1 MKQTSSA
8 LTFLMAQYRAIFKRA
23 YIKGI
28 ATAVLLTAG
37 LAAGQAQ
44 AADTEGLNWGTD
56 NATTNDIKI
65 SGTATVDAQSKDY
78 FVHDLTITGSG
89 DFTVGSGSVGP
100 RVVVNN
106 NMTLHNGATLTVDNS
121 ASGLIGSH
129 NVAAKD
135 EEGGSNFTVFDG
147 ANTTFNADRSNV
159 TVKSGSSIIFVNT
172 SLTDS
177 IVTLESGAGIGAEPG
192 PADRSATRGVLTLDG
207 GTYNLANTAWL
218 YGNNVEITEGT
229 VLEVSGGATVNSGNK
244 TTTDIYAKSTG
255 TLNFAG
261 TMNIASGGAV
271 FLGGREVKL
280 LDGANIQNSGTLIL
294 GDEYTKQVT
303 IEDGSDINH
312 VNASDHA
319 YAGSDIVMTG
329 GTLTLDNSTG
339 SSGWG
344 LIGSKEPNTASQD
357 FVHDLTATGGVIKV
371 TKSQIQMQNVTLGG
385 DVEVTIGTNIGDNAS
400 SNYADNSQIN
410 AIGEGETG
418 VLTVADNAELT
429 MGEGSLLT
437 ANSFN
442 LTGGVIELQ
451 GAANDDATNS
461 SSSGAA
467 MIRGYGDGIL
477 NLAGTEINIAA
488 DKAGVLRSKDINLTA
503 STITNDGTLT
513 IAGSVSNQSGG
524 NTLATGTTF
533 EMTGGTLSNT
543 GTLNLGIG
551 SGAETFTIAGGTF
564 SNTGANAT
572 VNVKSGSTLTLTG
585 TTTLTPTITNTGKIS
600 VASGGTIATA
610 GSVTLGGTG
619 TIELTNDASGTFA
632 GENVILNGILDVQ
645 SGSTANITGKVTFNG
660 DGDSGTKVDLKV
672 ASGGNLDLKAGGT
685 LIINDVE
692 QTIGLSYTKADSGVG
707 TFTVDSGF
715 AGFTSGSAG
724 TLYLDVAAVKD
735 LGGTTIAN
743 DDIEDFAN
751 SIKSEVA
758 SGSTIAIKL
767 DGVKFDLGSAIT
779 SGNSAN
785 FADVDNVLSTGVS
798 DGQLDNTSINI
809 TKDDAAA
816 QVQGS
821 IGQVAI
827 AGDAG
832 IDSVTVGTKTPLILN
847 GHEVDGVSQGT
858 ALVTVGTG
866 DTATVGGAKVQA
878 GSVLTLGAT
887 TGTIADIT
895 ADQADAGTVAVAAGS
910 TITVVDDKTTA
921 ASVANGVADSVV
933 RGNIGT
939 KSQAIN
945 TVSVEGA
952 LEAKDVYATN
962 LNLTGATSNL
972 VAEDVA
978 AGTATVAGSLTAQ
991 KVTSSD
997 SFTTAQGSTL
1007 SITSL
1012 DGAQVTLAGNTAAQ
1026 TIEASNSLTFTG
1038 GSHEI
1043 TKEVVAQG
1051 ALVVDQ
1057 AASVTAASVEAQQ
1070 GLSVVGDATLSVEN
1084 LDIQGGDL
1092 KVGSD
1097 ANNGT
1102 GGTLSALFL
1111 DLNDNDL
1118 VIDPAFGQA
1127 ASVVAVAKV
1136 GTNASAQNAGTLNG
1150 GAYALQNSVLAL
1162 GTSNVDQ
1169 VKATLAP
1176 LMDEK
1181 GSLSADNIGAVV
1193 YIADELIVAANQKIV
1208 ADSSATDSTLDK
1220 AQYANNAITLGN
1232 NSALA
1237 ISVDA
1242 AQTGPA
1248 ITFENDATISA
1259 AGDAKVLLTGD
1270 FSSTDTLNLFQD
1282 GGNDGIELATDT
1294 STLRIETLNG
1304 LLYTEWSTADGAIST
1319 ISIEEMDINR
1329 DQVARAYTDTSSSV
1343 RNSLI
1348 AYATGDSDWANHGK
1362 TNWDINASRI
1372 HGARVDGVIYNGTDY
1387 TNADGSALAAGTDTS
1402 NWTYVLN
1409 PAYDA
1414 NNPTAAP
1421 QYLAYEKA
1429 DNGFLTAIRE
1439 QPTTLGAAADS
1450 AAHMAEFGG
1459 VAQVALKAG
1468 STTTDAIAGRMGM
1481 GAQNS
1486 AITFANN
1493 GQGAGIWITP
1503 IYVSSDSDGFEAQ
1516 GVDYGT
1522 DINLYGVALGGD
1534 YTLANGVRVGA
1545 MFNVGSGDADGQGAG
1560 SSVTSDFDYYGFGLY
1575 AGYSVGQFSIVGDV
1589 SYTAVDNDVEA
1600 NTNIDKL
1607 ETSLD
1612 SSNLSVGVTGS
1623 YAFETAAGVTV
1634 TPHVGLRYSN
1644 IDIDDYSV
1652 KGKTYGTVGDY
1663 SADSLSVFSIPVGVT
1678 IASEFQAGTWSV
1690 KPSFDVTLTGNFG
1703 DDEAEGTFHWAGV
1716 ENIDSSLNS
1725 EIFDNF
1731 TYGASLGIAA
1741 QSSSGISLGVAVGY
1755 TGSSNVDDFGVNA
1768 NARFTF

>member
-1 MKQTSSA
+1 M
-8 LTFLMAQYRAIFKRA
+8 
-23 YIKGI
+23 
-28 ATAVLLTAG
+28 
-37 LAAGQAQ
+37 
-44 AADTEGLNWGTD
+44 
-56 NATTNDIKI
+56 
-65 SGTATVDAQSKDY
+65 
-78 FVHDLTITGSG
+78 
-89 DFTVGSGSVGP
+89 
-100 RVVVNN
+100 
-106 NMTLHNGATLTVDNS
+106 
-121 ASGLIGSH
+121 
-129 NVAAKD
+129 
-135 EEGGSNFTVFDG
+135 
-147 ANTTFNADRSNV
+147 
-159 TVKSGSSIIFVNT
+159 
-172 SLTDS
+172 
-177 IVTLESGAGIGAEPG
+177 
-192 PADRSATRGVLTLDG
+192 
-207 GTYNLANTAWL
+207 
-218 YGNNVEITEGT
+218 
-229 VLEVSGGATVNSGNK
+229 
-244 TTTDIYAKSTG
+244 
-255 TLNFAG
+255 
-261 TMNIASGGAV
+261 
-271 FLGGREVKL
+271 
-280 LDGANIQNSGTLIL
+280 
-294 GDEYTKQVT
+294 
-303 IEDGSDINH
+303 
-312 VNASDHA
+312 
-319 YAGSDIVMTG
+319 
-329 GTLTLDNSTG
+329 
-339 SSGWG
+339 
-344 LIGSKEPNTASQD
+344 
-357 FVHDLTATGGVIKV
+357 
-371 TKSQIQMQNVTLGG
+371 
-385 DVEVTIGTNIGDNAS
+385 
-400 SNYADNSQIN
+400 
-410 AIGEGETG
+410 
-418 VLTVADNAELT
+418 
-429 MGEGSLLT
+429 
-437 ANSFN
+437 
-442 LTGGVIELQ
+442 
-451 GAANDDATNS
+451 
-461 SSSGAA
+461 
-467 MIRGYGDGIL
+467 
-477 NLAGTEINIAA
+477 
-488 DKAGVLRSKDINLTA
+488 
-503 STITNDGTLT
+503 
-513 IAGSVSNQSGG
+513 
-524 NTLATGTTF
+524 
-533 EMTGGTLSNT
+533 
-543 GTLNLGIG
+543 
-551 SGAETFTIAGGTF
+551 
-564 SNTGANAT
+564 
-572 VNVKSGSTLTLTG
+572 
-585 TTTLTPTITNTGKIS
+585 
-600 VASGGTIATA
+600 
-610 GSVTLGGTG
+610 
-619 TIELTNDASGTFA
+619 
-632 GENVILNGILDVQ
+632 
-645 SGSTANITGKVTFNG
+645 
-660 DGDSGTKVDLKV
+660 
-672 ASGGNLDLKAGGT
+672 
-685 LIINDVE
+685 
-692 QTIGLSYTKADSGVG
+692 
-707 TFTVDSGF
+707 
-715 AGFTSGSAG
+715 
-724 TLYLDVAAVKD
+724 KD

-751 SIKSEVA
+751 NIKSEVA

-767 DGVKFDLGSAIT
+767 DGVTFDLGSAIT

-962 LNLTGATSNL
+962 LNLTGANSNL

-1038 GSHEI
+1038 GSHDI

-1070 GLSVVGDATLSVEN
+1070 GLSVLGEATLTVEN

-1150 GAYALQNSVLAL
+1150 SAYALQNSVLAL
-1162 GTSNVDQ
+1162 GTSDEAQ

-1176 LMDEK
+1176 LMNDK

-1516 GVDYGT
+1516 GVDYGA
-1522 DINLYGVALGGD
+1522 DIDLYGVALGGD

-1545 MFNVGSGDADGQGAG
+1545 MFNVGSGEADGQGAG
-1560 SSVTSDFDYYGFGLY
+1560 SAVTSDFDYYGFGLY

-1716 ENIDSSLNS
+1716 ENINSSLNS

>member
-44 AADTEGLNWGTD
+44 AEITWG
-56 NATTNDIKI
+56 TTND
-65 SGTATVDAQSKDY
+65 TTVDVTISDSQTESGGKDV
-78 FVHDLTITGSG
+78 FANDLTITSTGSL
-89 DFTVGSGSVGP
+89 TVSGTNTRP
-100 RVVVNN
+100 VVNN
-106 NMTLHNGATLTVDNS
+106 SMTLQNGATLTVDNG

-129 NVAAKD
+129 NIDAVA
-135 EEGGSNFTVFDG
+135 ESGGSNFTVFDG

-159 TVKSGSSIIFVNT
+159 NVKSGSSIIFVNT

-177 IVTLESGAGIGAEPG
+177 TVTLESGAGIGAEPG

-255 TLNFAG
+255 SLNFAG
-261 TMNIASGGAV
+261 TLNVASGGAA
-271 FLGGREVKL
+271 FLGGREVNL
-280 LDGANIQNSGTLIL
+280 LDGASINNSGTLIL
-294 GDEYTKQVT
+294 GDEYTEQVT

-312 VNASDHA
+312 VNANDHA
-319 YAGSDIVMTG
+319 YAGANIVMTG
-329 GTLTLDNSTG
+329 GTLNLDNSTASG
-339 SSGWG
+339 TAGWG
-344 LIGSKEPNTASQD
+344 LIGTKEPNTASQD
-357 FVHDLTATGGVIKV
+357 FVFDLTATGGVINVK
-371 TKSQIQMQNVTLGG
+371 KSQIQMRNVTLGG
-385 DVEVTIGTNIGDNAS
+385 DVEVTIGTNIGDNS
-400 SNYADNSQIN
+400 GSNYADNSQIN
-410 AIGEGETG
+410 AIGEGDTG

-461 SSSGAA
+461 GNSGAA

-503 STITNDGTLT
+503 STITNAGTLT

-524 NTLATGTTF
+524 NTLVTGTTF

-543 GTLNLGIG
+543 ATLNLGIG
-551 SGAETFTIAGGTF
+551 SGDEKFTIAGGTF
-564 SNTGANAT
+564 SNTGADAT
-572 VNVKSGSTLTLTG
+572 VNVKSGSILTLTG

-600 VASGGTIATA
+600 VASGGTFATA

-619 TIELTNDASGTFA
+619 TIELANGSTATLA
-632 GENVILNGILDVQ
+632 GENVILNGILEIQ
-645 SGSTANITGKVTFNG
+645 SGSNASVTGKVTFNG
-660 DGDSGTKVDLKV
+660 DGNSGTAVDLKV
-672 ASGGNLDLKAGGT
+672 ASGGNLNLQAGGT

-715 AGFTSGSAG
+715 AGFTTGSAG

-743 DDIEDFAN
+743 DDIEAFATAIQN
-751 SIKSEVA
+751 KVA

-767 DGVKFDLGSAIT
+767 DGVTFDLGSGTIT

-887 TGTIADIT
+887 TGTIAAIT
-895 ADQADAGTVAVAAGS
+895 ASQDDTGTVAVAAGS
-910 TITVVDDKTTA
+910 TITVVDDKTTV
-921 ASVANGVADSVV
+921 ASVADGVADSVV

-978 AGTATVAGSLTAQ
+978 ADNATVAGSLTAQ

-1070 GLSVVGDATLSVEN
+1070 GLSILGEATLTVEN

-1150 GAYALQNSVLAL
+1150 SAYALQNSVLAL
-1162 GTSNVDQ
+1162 GTSDEAQ

-1176 LMDEK
+1176 LMNDK
-1181 GSLSADNIGAVV
+1181 GSLSADNIK
-1193 YIADELIVAANQKIV
+1193 D
-1208 ADSSATDSTLDK
+1208 
-1220 AQYANNAITLGN
+1220 
-1232 NSALA
+1232 
-1237 ISVDA
+1237 
-1242 AQTGPA
+1242 
-1248 ITFENDATISA
+1248 
-1259 AGDAKVLLTGD
+1259 
-1270 FSSTDTLNLFQD
+1270 
-1282 GGNDGIELATDT
+1282 
-1294 STLRIETLNG
+1294 R
-1304 LLYTEWSTADGAIST
+1304 
-1319 ISIEEMDINR
+1319 
-1329 DQVARAYTDTSSSV
+1329 
-1343 RNSLI
+1343 
-1348 AYATGDSDWANHGK
+1348 
-1362 TNWDINASRI
+1362 SR
-1372 HGARVDGVIYNGTDY
+1372 
-1387 TNADGSALAAGTDTS
+1387 
-1402 NWTYVLN
+1402 
-1409 PAYDA
+1409 
-1414 NNPTAAP
+1414 
-1421 QYLAYEKA
+1421 
-1429 DNGFLTAIRE
+1429 
-1439 QPTTLGAAADS
+1439 
-1450 AAHMAEFGG
+1450 
-1459 VAQVALKAG
+1459 
-1468 STTTDAIAGRMGM
+1468 
-1481 GAQNS
+1481 
-1486 AITFANN
+1486 
-1493 GQGAGIWITP
+1493 
-1503 IYVSSDSDGFEAQ
+1503 
-1516 GVDYGT
+1516 
-1522 DINLYGVALGGD
+1522 
-1534 YTLANGVRVGA
+1534 
-1545 MFNVGSGDADGQGAG
+1545 
-1560 SSVTSDFDYYGFGLY
+1560 
-1575 AGYSVGQFSIVGDV
+1575 
-1589 SYTAVDNDVEA
+1589 
-1600 NTNIDKL
+1600 
-1607 ETSLD
+1607 
-1612 SSNLSVGVTGS
+1612 
-1623 YAFETAAGVTV
+1623 
-1634 TPHVGLRYSN
+1634 
-1644 IDIDDYSV
+1644 
-1652 KGKTYGTVGDY
+1652 
-1663 SADSLSVFSIPVGVT
+1663 
-1678 IASEFQAGTWSV
+1678 
-1690 KPSFDVTLTGNFG
+1690 
-1703 DDEAEGTFHWAGV
+1703 
-1716 ENIDSSLNS
+1716 
-1725 EIFDNF
+1725 
-1731 TYGASLGIAA
+1731 
-1741 QSSSGISLGVAVGY
+1741 
-1755 TGSSNVDDFGVNA
+1755 
-1768 NARFTF
+1768 

>member
-44 AADTEGLNWGTD
+44 AAITWG
-56 NATTNDIKI
+56 TTND
-65 SGTATVDAQSKDY
+65 TTVDVTISDSQTESGGKDV
-78 FVHDLTITGSG
+78 FANDLTITSTGSL
-89 DFTVGSGSVGP
+89 TVSGTNTRP
-100 RVVVNN
+100 VVNN
-106 NMTLHNGATLTVDNS
+106 SMTLQNGATLTVDNG

-129 NVAAKD
+129 NIDAVA
-135 EEGGSNFTVFDG
+135 ESGGSNFTVFDG

-177 IVTLESGAGIGAEPG
+177 TVTIESGAGIGAEPG

-207 GTYNLANTAWL
+207 GTYNLANTSYL

-255 TLNFAG
+255 ALNFAG
-261 TMNIASGGAV
+261 TMNIASGGAAM
-271 FLGGREVKL
+271 LGGREVNL
-280 LDGANIQNSGTLIL
+280 LDGADIQNSGTLIL
-294 GDEYTKQVT
+294 GTEFTEQVT
-303 IEDGSDINH
+303 IEDGSNIEH
-312 VNASDHA
+312 INASDHA

-329 GTLTLDNSTG
+329 GTLTLDNSTAGGG
-339 SSGWG
+339 SGTAGWG
-344 LIGSKEPNTASQD
+344 LIGTQEPNAASQD
-357 FVHDLTATGGVIKV
+357 FVHDLTVTGGVINVK
-371 TKSQIQMQNVTLGG
+371 KSQIQMQNVTLGG
-385 DVEVTIGTNIGDNAS
+385 DVEVTIGTNIGDNS
-400 SNYADNSQIN
+400 GSNYADNSQIN
-410 AIGEGETG
+410 AIGEGENG
-418 VLTVADNAELT
+418 VLTVADNASLV
-429 MGEGSLLT
+429 MNEGSLMT

-442 LTGGVIELQ
+442 LTGGVIELN
-451 GAANDDATNS
+451 GASGDDATNS
-461 SSSGAA
+461 GSSGAA

-503 STITNDGTLT
+503 SSITNAGTLT

-619 TIELTNDASGTFA
+619 TVDLASGATA
-632 GENVILNGILDVQ
+632 NLGGENVVLNGILNIQ
-645 SGSTANITGKVTFNG
+645 SGSTANITGKLTFNG

-672 ASGGNLDLKAGGT
+672 ASGGNLNLKAGGT

-692 QTIGLSYTKADSGVG
+692 QTIGLSYTQADSGVG

-715 AGFTSGSAG
+715 AGFTTGSAG

-887 TGTIADIT
+887 TGTIAAIT
-895 ADQADAGTVAVAAGS
+895 ASQDDTGTVAVAAGS
-910 TITVVDDKTTA
+910 TITVVDDKTTV
-921 ASVANGVADSVV
+921 ASVADGVADSVV

-978 AGTATVAGSLTAQ
+978 ADNATVAGSLTAQ

-1012 DGAQVTLAGNTAAQ
+1012 DGVQVSLAGNTSAQ
-1026 TIEASNSLTFTG
+1026 TIKASDSMTFAG

-1057 AASVTAASVEAQQ
+1057 AANVTAASVEAQQ
-1070 GLSVVGDATLSVEN
+1070 GLSVLGEATLTVEN

-1150 GAYALQNSVLAL
+1150 SAYALQNSVLAL
-1162 GTSNVDQ
+1162 GTSDEAQ

-1176 LMDEK
+1176 LMNDK

-1248 ITFENDATISA
+1248 ITFESDATISA

-1282 GGNDGIELATDT
+1282 GGNNGIELAADT
-1294 STLRIETLNG
+1294 PTLRIETLNG
-1304 LLYTEWSTADGAIST
+1304 LLYKEWSTADGAIST

-1362 TNWDINASRI
+1362 TNWDIDASRI

-1468 STTTDAIAGRMGM
+1468 AATTDAIAGRMGM

-1493 GQGAGIWITP
+1493 GQGAGIWVTP

-1534 YTLANGVRVGA
+1534 YTLANGVRIGA
-1545 MFNVGSGDADGQGAG
+1545 MFNVGSGDADGHGAG

-1600 NTNIDKL
+1600 NTGIDKL

-1612 SSNLSVGVTGS
+1612 SANLSVGVTGS

>member
-1 MKQTSSA
+1 
-8 LTFLMAQYRAIFKRA
+8 MAQYRAIFKRA

-28 ATAVLLTAG
+28 ATAVLMTAG

-44 AADTEGLNWGTD
+44 AAEITWGTE
-56 NATTNDIKI
+56 NATT
-65 SGTATVDAQSKDY
+65 KD
-78 FVHDLTITGSG
+78 FTITDTTTVSGSG
-89 DFTVGSGSVGP
+89 DIFAHNLTVTGASGNLTVGTSGSGS
-100 RVVVNN
+100 RLVVNN
-106 NMTLHNGATLTVDNS
+106 ELRVEDGATLTVDNG

-129 NVAAKD
+129 NIASAGQS
-135 EEGGSNFTVFDG
+135 GGSDFTVFDG
-147 ANTTFNADRSNV
+147 ANTAFYADEAKIN
-159 TVKSGSSIIFVNT
+159 VKSNSSIIFVNS

-177 IVTLESGAGIGAEPG
+177 TVTLESGAGIGAEPG
-192 PADRSATRGVLTLDG
+192 PADRSANRGVLTLDG

-218 YGNNVEITEGT
+218 YGNNVEVTEGT
-229 VLEVSGGATVNSGNK
+229 VLEVSGGATTVSGSSNK

-329 GTLTLDNSTG
+329 GTLTLDNSTATG
-339 SSGWG
+339 NAGWG

-357 FVHDLTATGGVIKV
+357 FVHNLTATGGVIKV
-371 TKSQIQMQNVTLGG
+371 KKSQIQMRNVTLGG
-385 DVEVTIGTNIGDNAS
+385 DVEVTIGTNIGDNS
-400 SNYADNSQIN
+400 GSNYADNSQIN
-410 AIGEGETG
+410 AIGEGDTG

-451 GAANDDATNS
+451 GASGDDATNS
-461 SSSGAA
+461 GSSGAA

-503 STITNDGTLT
+503 STITNAGTLT

-543 GTLNLGIG
+543 GTLKLGIG
-551 SGAETFTIAGGTF
+551 SGTETFTIAGGTF
-564 SNTGANAT
+564 SNTGADAT
-572 VNVKSGSTLTLTG
+572 VNVKSGSILTLTG

-767 DGVKFDLGSAIT
+767 DGVTFDLGSAIT

-878 GSVLTLGAT
+878 GSVLTLGTT

-962 LNLTGATSNL
+962 LNLTGANSNL

-1038 GSHEI
+1038 GSHDI

-1534 YTLANGVRVGA
+1534 YTLANGVRIGA

-1560 SSVTSDFDYYGFGLY
+1560 SAVTSDFDYYGFGLY
-1575 AGYSVGQFSIVGDV
+1575 AGYSVGQFSVVGDV

-1690 KPSFDVTLTGNFG
+1690 KPSFDLTLTGNFG

-1716 ENIDSSLNS
+1716 ENIDSNLNS